1 MGWGRKWP
9 GLSGVPSAQPGK
21 AGLTLQ
27 VPKDGGLE
35 DRAGTREKPR
45 LLLKSWAASGHLEAP
60 LGAPS
65 W

>member
-9 GLSGVPSAQPGK
+9 GLSGVPSAQLGK

-35 DRAGTREKPR
+35 DRARTREESR
-45 LLLKSWAASGHLEAP
+45 LL
-60 LGAPS
+60 
-65 W
+65 